1 MDQPVSALSA
11 PILSL
16 PNLQSGQMAVIEA
29 IEGAPDVC
37 QCLSVL
43 GLTSG
48 TCIRVLMGGAPCA
61 VEVGASRLVLR
72 GEHARAVR
80 VTPLD

>member
-1 MDQPVSALSA
+1 MSVLSA
-11 PILSL
+11 PALSL
-16 PNLQSGQMAVIEA
+16 TELRSGQMAVVEA
-29 IEGAPDVC
+29 LEGRPEVC

-43 GLTSG
+43 GLTAG

-61 VEVGASRLVLR
+61 VEVGDGRLVLR

>member
-1 MDQPVSALSA
+1 
-11 PILSL
+11 
-16 PNLQSGQMAVIEA
+16 MAVIEA
-29 IEGAPDVC
+29 VEGRAEVC

-43 GLTSG
+43 GLTTG

-61 VEVGASRLVLR
+61 VEVGDSRVVLR